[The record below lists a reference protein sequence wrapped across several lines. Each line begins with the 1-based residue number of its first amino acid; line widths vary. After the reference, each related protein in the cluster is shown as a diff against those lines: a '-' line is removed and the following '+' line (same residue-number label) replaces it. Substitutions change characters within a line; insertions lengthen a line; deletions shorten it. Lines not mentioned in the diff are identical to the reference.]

1 MQTRRFGNT
10 DLFVTPITIGAWQLG
25 GPVHFDG
32 QPDGHPD
39 PGAEN
44 VHNMI
49 RALAGLGVN
58 AIDTAEQYGKGESE
72 RRVGKAIAPDR
83 DRWVLST
90 KFGYRVNPD
99 GTRDDNSAPQ
109 TIQSSIEGSL
119 KRLNTDRIDL
129 LLYHCPPSPAND
141 YAELDEAKQVLEA
154 AKQAGK
160 IRYYGIS
167 GNDPAL
173 LGELAD
179 RDMLHGAQIP
189 HNLLQPATESLKVA
203 EQAEAGVQIRGA
215 MAGGRLS
222 GRYFKQRPALNP
234 DDNRSN
240 YPDEDYAR
248 YAALAEAIPN
258 DHTPAQAAIRWIL
271 SDPRCHTICMGAK
284 NLADYEAIIQAI
296 NKPAPAPG
304 KWQELEQAAAS
315 IQNNRA

>member
-1 MQTRRFGNT
+1 MQTQRFGNT

-32 QPDGHPD
+32 EPDGHPD
-39 PGAEN
+39 PGADK
-44 VHNMI
+44 VHRMI
-49 RALAGLGVN
+49 RALADMGVN

-99 GTRDDNSAPQ
+99 GTRDDNSAPE
-109 TIQSSIEGSL
+109 TIQPSIEGSL
-119 KRLNTDRIDL
+119 KRLSTDRIDL
-129 LLYHCPPSPAND
+129 LLYHCPPNN
-141 YAELDEAKQVLEA
+141 YEELDEAKQVLEA

-173 LGELAD
+173 LGELAS

-203 EQAEAGVQIRGA
+203 AQAGAGVQARGA

-222 GRYFKQRPALNP
+222 GRYFNQRPALNP
-234 DDNRSN
+234 DDNRSK

-248 YAALAEAIPN
+248 YAALADAIPTG
-258 DHTPAQAAIRWIL
+258 HTPAQAAIRWIL
-271 SDPRCHTICMGAK
+271 SDPRCQTICMGAK
-284 NLADYEAIIQAI
+284 NLADYETIIQAL
-296 NKPAPAPG
+296 NQPAPAPED
-304 KWQELEQAAAS
+304 WQRLEQAATA
-315 IQNNRA
+315 IQESR